1 MHPQLATIVDEFHA
15 AQRRLH
21 RLVERIPPTEWPRR
35 TDPHRWSVSE
45 CVEHLNLTSRA
56 FLPSIRDAIAEGR
69 RGGGRAPA
77 RYRRDP
83 MGWLLWRTLGPPVRF
98 RVKTRAP
105 FVPSAFVPPAELVT
119 EFDRLQAEQIAATE
133 SADGLPLQA
142 LRIVSPFAP
151 GVRYNL
157 YSTLSI
163 LPRHQERHLWQAEQ
177 VHVDVDHRRVSDT
190 GMAGGSSW

>member
-1 MHPQLATIVDEFHA
+1 MNPQLAAIVDEFHA

-56 FLPSIRDAIAEGR
+56 FVPLIRDAIAEGR

-77 RYRRDP
+77 RHRRDP
-83 MGWLLWRTLGPPVRF
+83 LGWLLWRTLGPPVRF

-105 FVPSAFVPPAELVT
+105 FVPSAYVPPV
-119 EFDRLQAEQIAATE
+119 EQIALTE

-177 VHVDVDHRRVSDT
+177 VHVGIDDR
-190 GMAGGSSW
+190 